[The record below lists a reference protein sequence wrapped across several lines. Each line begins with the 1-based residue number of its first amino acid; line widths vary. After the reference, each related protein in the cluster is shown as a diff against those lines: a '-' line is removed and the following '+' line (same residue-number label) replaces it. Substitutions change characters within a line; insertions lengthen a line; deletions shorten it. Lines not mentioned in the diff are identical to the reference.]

1 MARLGVRALQQF
13 LSMPHISL
21 HHNEKLLELHL
32 AGTFLGFHALAITE
46 LPSYHRAPAS
56 EHKEKLSCSAE
67 KPES

>member
-1 MARLGVRALQQF
+1 MTRLGVRALQQF
-13 LSMPHISL
+13 LSMPHSSL
-21 HHNEKLLELHL
+21 HHNEELLELHM
-32 AGTFLGFHALAITE
+32 AGTCLGFHALAITE